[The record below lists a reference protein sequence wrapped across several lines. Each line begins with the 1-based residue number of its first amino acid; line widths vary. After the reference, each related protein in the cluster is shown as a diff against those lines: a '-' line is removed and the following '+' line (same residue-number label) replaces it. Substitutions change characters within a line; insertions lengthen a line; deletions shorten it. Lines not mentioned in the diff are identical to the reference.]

1 MNWIADQA
9 EDIARRLKEIEAEKQ
24 IALTGTSAPVTGEEP
39 KPDPDDYGYG
49 MTSGWTTVNGVQTY
63 VSNGVNVTSGGV
75 PVG

>member
-1 MNWIADQA
+1 MTYAADDT
-9 EDIARRLKEIEAEKQ
+9 ESIARRLKEIEAEKQ
-24 IALTGTSAPVTGEEP
+24 IALTGTSAPVTGEET

-49 MTSGWTTVNGVQTY
+49 MTSGWTVQTY